1 MRKKSQKL
9 TPLEIEQFDK
19 LYQYVRS
26 EILLYDKSQSLP
38 SSQVLRLKGMA
49 KGKFIE
55 NKHVDDKADYSY
67 EIILYTFQICKP
79 TIMTA
84 IASKIF
90 ESENQKFNYICKIVE
105 NNLND
110 VYLRVKN
117 ARKGD
122 EKVQMLN
129 VENLAHHSADYIQKT
144 EEIVNEKLEE
154 LW

>member
-55 NKHVDDKADYSY
+55 NKRVDDKADYSY
-67 EIILYTFQICKP
+67 EIILYAFQISKP
-79 TIMTA
+79 TIMSA
-84 IASKIF
+84 ISSKVF

-117 ARKGD
+117 AQKGD
-122 EKVQMLN
+122 EKVQTLN
-129 VENLAHHSADYIQKT
+129 VENLTHRSADYIQKT